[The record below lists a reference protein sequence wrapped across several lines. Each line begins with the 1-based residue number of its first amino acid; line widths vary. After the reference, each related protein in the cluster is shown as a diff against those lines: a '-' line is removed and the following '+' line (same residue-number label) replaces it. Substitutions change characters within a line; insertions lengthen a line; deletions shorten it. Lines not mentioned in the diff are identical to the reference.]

1 MSKIDKAMKKF
12 YNKPIPNDITFDEVV
27 SVMTHFGCILDS
39 GGNHPKI
46 VYPKL
51 GYVILV
57 PKHGKCVGEVYIKQL
72 KDLLDM
78 IREELT

>member
-1 MSKIDKAMKKF
+1 
-12 YNKPIPNDITFDEVV
+12 
-27 SVMTHFGCILDS
+27 MTHFGCILDS

-51 GYVILV
+51 GYVIPV